1 MSIPGAAAG
10 TPPLIP
16 PLNILLIED
25 NPGDALLLRETL
37 QESGVPFELCHVEQ
51 LQDGVERAQRQV
63 FDLVMLDLSL
73 PDSTGLATIARAGK
87 AFWKMPVIVLTS
99 LDDDQM
105 GLKSLQFGAQDYLV
119 KSQVTA
125 PLLLRSLRYAKE
137 RHREREAL
145 LRASLIDDLTG
156 LYNRRGFVNVGA
168 EELAAAAARGREL
181 LVVFA
186 DLDGLKQINDLHGH
200 AAGDWAISK
209 AAQVLKAAF
218 SPDDIVGRIGGD
230 EFAAICPHPAPG
242 EEERLRDTLST
253 ALREAAEEFGKPYTL
268 SVTLGFHRPPQGE
281 PADLDGILVRADQ
294 ALYQAKRA
302 RPGGTGRG

>member
-1 MSIPGAAAG
+1 MNISGAAAG
-10 TPPLIP
+10 TSS
-16 PLNILLIED
+16 LNILLIED
-25 NPGDALLLRETL
+25 NPGDALLLKETL
-37 QESGVPFELCHVEQ
+37 QESGVPFELFHVEQ

-73 PDSTGLATIARAGK
+73 PDSTGTATIARAGK
-87 AFWKMPVIVLTS
+87 AFWKTPVIVLTS

-125 PLLLRSLRYAKE
+125 PLLIRSLRYAKE

-156 LYNRRGFVNVGA
+156 LYNRRGFVNVGS
-168 EELAAAAARGREL
+168 EELAAAAARQREL

-186 DLDGLKQINDLHGH
+186 DLDGLKLINDVHGH

-209 AAQVLKAAF
+209 TAEVLKANF
-218 SPDDIVGRIGGD
+218 TPDDIVGRIGGD
-230 EFAAICPHPAPG
+230 EFAALCPSPAPG
-242 EEERLRDTLST
+242 AEERLRDTLAV
-253 ALREAAEEFGKPYTL
+253 ALRLAAEEFGKPYTL
-268 SVTLGFHRPPQGE
+268 SVTLGFHRPPVGE
-281 PADLDGILVRADQ
+281 TVDLDGILVRADQ

-302 RPGGTGRG
+302 RPVVKVQG

>member
-1 MSIPGAAAG
+1 MNRDEAAG
-10 TPPLIP
+10 GPPPLS
-16 PLNILLIED
+16 ILLIED

-37 QESGVPFELCHVEQ
+37 QESGLAFDLFHVEQ
-51 LQDGVERAQRQV
+51 LQDGVERAQRQL

-73 PDSTGLATIARAGK
+73 PDSTGTATIARAGK

-186 DLDGLKQINDLHGH
+186 DLDGLKQINDVHGH
-200 AAGDWAISK
+200 AAGDWAIRK
-209 AAQVLKAAF
+209 TAEVLKASF

-230 EFAAICPHPAPG
+230 EFAALCPHPVSG
-242 EEERLRDTLST
+242 IEEKLRDTIAV
-253 ALREAAEEFGKPYTL
+253 ALRQAAAEFGKPHPL
-268 SVTLGFHRPPQGE
+268 SATLGFHRPSSGE
-281 PADLDGILVRADQ
+281 AVDLDGLLIRADQ

-302 RPGGTGRG
+302 RPGSRA